1 MPSGKTIA
9 AASIPGA
16 NNTPTA
22 EHLGKLAI
30 APTSMV
36 RTSANTNDHAHLRR
50 CGFSVWLTN
59 ITSLASLLA
68 LVVRIADFVRH
79 MLLWFRLPAA
89 L

>member
-1 MPSGKTIA
+1 
-9 AASIPGA
+9 
-16 NNTPTA
+16 
-22 EHLGKLAI
+22 
-30 APTSMV
+30 
-36 RTSANTNDHAHLRR
+36 
-50 CGFSVWLTN
+50 VWLTN